1 MILSIIII
9 YSWHIII
16 FLFSEHFMKKY
27 QIKNQWKVKTMTSSA
42 GPKQAKDM
50 LCSKAHSWLRGG
62 TLPVYSGE
70 DMPIEPVGLQ
80 DKLSS
85 T

>member
-1 MILSIIII
+1 
-9 YSWHIII
+9 
-16 FLFSEHFMKKY
+16 
-27 QIKNQWKVKTMTSSA
+27 MTSSA